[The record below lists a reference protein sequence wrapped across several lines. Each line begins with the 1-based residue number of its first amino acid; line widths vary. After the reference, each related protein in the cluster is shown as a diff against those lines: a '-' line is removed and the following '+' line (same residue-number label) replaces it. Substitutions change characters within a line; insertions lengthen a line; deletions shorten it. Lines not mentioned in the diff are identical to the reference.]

1 MQNVHHLECFLFYKS
16 CFSNLKKSPSQP
28 KNLGKKELYINLK
41 EKKNIGKCS
50 QTTAYEDMVFSGM
63 SNFIVNDKQH
73 YVFTLYGQNIFPANP
88 VPRQTQ
94 FSGQPSFPA
103 KSVSR
108 PTQFPGQR
116 SFPAKPVI
124 RPNQFP
130 DQTSYPAKPVSLP
143 NQYWMQE
150 LFKFLMQMSFVS
162 YWHILKIS
170 YTHIFATILFCSKR
184 KKKKSK
190 CG

>member
-1 MQNVHHLECFLFYKS
+1 MRTWFSVACQTLLSMINNTMCLLFMAKTLS
-16 CFSNLKKSPSQP
+16 RPTQFPGKPS
-28 KNLGKKELYINLK
+28 
-41 EKKNIGKCS
+41 
-50 QTTAYEDMVFSGM
+50 
-63 SNFIVNDKQH
+63 
-73 YVFTLYGQNIFPANP
+73 FPANP
-88 VPRQTQ
+88 VSRPNQ
-94 FSGQPSFPA
+94 FPGQPSFPA
-103 KSVSR
+103 KPVS
-108 PTQFPGQR
+108 
-116 SFPAKPVI
+116 

-184 KKKKSK
+184 KKKNLNVVDELVFIEVF
-190 CG
+190 